1 MLKNCSAWHTSDT
14 WKVNYVCLVFA
25 NFDLFVCLFFFQ
37 KKKKSGKKS
46 GKKGKKKKK
55 EKDLTSDRLVKPLNS
70 HCVSINQSINQF
82 IKDVVYFL
90 LGEFGV
96 WSRVTLSLI
105 SLP

>member
-1 MLKNCSAWHTSDT
+1 MLKNCSVWHTSDT
-14 WKVNYVCLVFA
+14 WKLNYTCLVIA
-25 NFDLFVCLFFFQ
+25 NFDSIVFFQ

-70 HCVSINQSINQF
+70 HCVY
-82 IKDVVYFL
+82 KDVVYFL

-105 SLP
+105 SRP